1 MLYSRENNDMKPG
14 TKPSAGSN
22 ANYHPRFRVLAG
34 CLWLAS
40 LAGCAVGPDFSQPA
54 APEVD
59 TYSRTALAEQTVAS
73 PGRLGEAQQILP
85 GLPVDAQWWRAFQ
98 SDELN
103 ALIARAFVASPTLD
117 RSRATLT
124 QAQELLGAYSGSMR
138 LPQVQGAAGAQRM
151 QTSPSSQGLTGE
163 GRQFS
168 LYTASVGVVYN
179 LDIAGGIRRQEQAYA
194 ARADLR
200 QYELQAAELTLAGNI
215 ATTAISRAQL
225 AAQQEATSS
234 ILKAQDEQLRHAR
247 QRVRLGSASPDEAL
261 SLAAQ
266 VEQTRAQL
274 PVLEKKMQQADYLL
288 AVLAGQAPAA
298 ATVPEFT
305 LSDFSLPQ
313 KLPLRVP
320 SELVRRRPDIQA
332 AEAAMRAENAEYGVA
347 LSRLYPQLNIS
358 ASAGA
363 LALSAGAL
371 FGPGTAVWGLLG
383 QLTQTLFDAGLPAQS
398 RAAKAAFEAAA
409 ANYQSVVLQAMR
421 EVADALQAVN
431 KDAQALSAM
440 TAADAASAAA
450 VQSVRRQFDLG
461 VASSIELLVVQQQA
475 QQIRVQQVAAQA
487 QRLANTV
494 ALFMAMGGGDATDSG
509 NRVR

>member
-1 MLYSRENNDMKPG
+1 
-14 TKPSAGSN
+14 
-22 ANYHPRFRVLAG
+22 
-34 CLWLAS
+34 
-40 LAGCAVGPDFSQPA
+40 
-54 APEVD
+54 
-59 TYSRTALAEQTVAS
+59 
-73 PGRLGEAQQILP
+73 
-85 GLPVDAQWWRAFQ
+85 
-98 SDELN
+98 
-103 ALIARAFVASPTLD
+103 
-117 RSRATLT
+117 
-124 QAQELLGAYSGSMR
+124 
-138 LPQVQGAAGAQRM
+138 
-151 QTSPSSQGLTGE
+151 SPSSQGLTGE

-225 AAQQEATSS
+225 AAQHEATSS

-266 VEQTRAQL
+266 AEQTRAQL
-274 PVLEKKMQQADYLL
+274 PVLEKKMQQADHLL

-363 LALSAGAL
+363 QALSAGAL

-431 KDAQALSAM
+431 KDAQALFAM
-440 TAADAASAAA
+440 TAADAAAA
-450 VQSVRRQFDLG
+450 
-461 VASSIELLVVQQQA
+461 
-475 QQIRVQQVAAQA
+475 
-487 QRLANTV
+487 
-494 ALFMAMGGGDATDSG
+494 
-509 NRVR
+509 